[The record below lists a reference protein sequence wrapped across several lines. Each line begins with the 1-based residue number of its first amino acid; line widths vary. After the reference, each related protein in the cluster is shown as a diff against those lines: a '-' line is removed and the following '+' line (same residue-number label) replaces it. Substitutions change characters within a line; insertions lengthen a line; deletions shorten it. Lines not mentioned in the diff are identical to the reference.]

1 MGLDMGAD
9 LELFH
14 SIAMFYAD
22 EAALLD
28 DRALV
33 EWADLFTETAA
44 YELFGLEKRQLQRS
58 KKASV
63 VNPSILLFR
72 DDKAF
77 LQLRAR
83 RILETTLAHAER
95 PPSASRQ
102 LITNIRILDDDGD
115 TIGVRSSFVTHQA
128 RLDFDEF
135 TFFGRRLDRL
145 RRVPEGF
152 RIERR
157 TVHLDQFILAR
168 SLTILF

>member
-1 MGLDMGAD
+1 MASDPSLFQAIAD
-9 LELFH
+9 
-14 SIAMFYAD
+14 FYTD
-22 EAALLD
+22 EATLLD

-33 EWADLFTETAA
+33 EWADLFTDTAT
-44 YELFGLEKRQLQRS
+44 YELFGLQKRQMQRS
-58 KKASV
+58 KKSAV

-72 DDKAF
+72 DDKPF

-102 LITNIRILDDDGD
+102 LVTNIRILDDDGE
-115 TIGVRSSFVTHQA
+115 TIQVRSSFVTHQA

-135 TFFGRRLDRL
+135 TFFGKREDQL
-145 RRVPEGF
+145 RHAPDGF

-157 TVHLDQFILAR
+157 RVYLDQFILAR